1 MYKSLTHNSHYAG
14 LQKLTHNL
22 HISHIMARPS
32 KTTSSQ
38 VITSHIM
45 AGSAKSHITLI

>member
-1 MYKSLTHNSHYAG
+1 MYKSSIHYSHYAG